1 MHNLD
6 YILVVL
12 SCILQAQMNMHF
24 PGRTTMEEFAEGEP
38 RAQSD
43 AMRQLLAQ
51 RHEAEAAE
59 VRRRI
64 MHAAE
69 QFDNLL
75 ADAAGKREA
84 TLLAVASGAAAQL
97 QLLREIAVLRVRE
110 QAHLNVQCRTSRA
123 H

>member
-1 MHNLD
+1 MHTLGYVLD
-6 YILVVL
+6 VL
-12 SCILQAQMNMHF
+12 SCILQAQMNMHL
-24 PGRTTMEEFAEGEP
+24 PGKTTMDFAEGEP
-38 RAQSD
+38 GAQSD
-43 AMRQLLAQ
+43 AMRQRLAQ

-110 QAHLNVQCRTSRA
+110 HAHLNVQCRTSRA
-123 H
+123 R